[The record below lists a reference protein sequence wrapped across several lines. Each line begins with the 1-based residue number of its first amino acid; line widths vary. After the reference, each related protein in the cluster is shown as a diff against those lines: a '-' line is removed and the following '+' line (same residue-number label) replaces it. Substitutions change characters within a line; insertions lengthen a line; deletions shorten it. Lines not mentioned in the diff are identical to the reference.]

1 MEGLRLCLLLLYR
14 GSDGLHILPPAV
26 SHWHDLGNEDEV
38 GLHLSCLHKGIDIIS
53 AQRGVYIYI
62 YIYISFSTQMKSACT
77 YNVVNIFPSAVFKGY
92 FLLQNCN

>member
-53 AQRGVYIYI
+53 AQRGV
-62 YIYISFSTQMKSACT
+62 
-77 YNVVNIFPSAVFKGY
+77 
-92 FLLQNCN
+92 